1 MMVDLMKRIFSTF
14 SRVLFFKALS
24 ALFLCGALMSSTS
37 ALASEGGFF
46 TGSGG
51 VPIVPGMEEMEELGV
66 VFDKPEGR
74 IVEAFASGHL
84 SQSDVREFY
93 GRALPQLG
101 WAVVGEGLFVREGEV
116 LKIEI
121 LEGVENSRSIL
132 RIILAP
138 SQ

>member
-1 MMVDLMKRIFSTF
+1 MFYLSRFSPKIVFRFLRVVFPLVMV
-14 SRVLFFKALS
+14 LS
-24 ALFLCGALMSSTS
+24 IQIVWAAEGA
-37 ALASEGGFF
+37 FF
-46 TGSGG
+46 TGSDG
-51 VPIVPGMEEMEELGV
+51 VPIVPGMEEMPDLGI

-74 IVEAFASGHL
+74 IVEGFASGYL
-84 SQSDVREFY
+84 DQADIRSFY

-101 WAVVGEGLFVREGEV
+101 WSVFGEGLFQREGEV

-121 LEGVENSRSIL
+121 LDGVENSRSIL

>member
-1 MMVDLMKRIFSTF
+1 MKRTFLIFS
-14 SRVLFFKALS
+14 RILN
-24 ALFLCGALMSSTS
+24 ALFLCGSLLGGALLVSSS

-51 VPIVPGMEEMEELGV
+51 VPIVPGMEEMDELGV

-74 IVEAFASGHL
+74 IVEAFASGPL
-84 SQSDVREFY
+84 SQADVREFY

-101 WAVVGEGLFVREGEV
+101 WEVIGEGLFVREGEV

>member
-1 MMVDLMKRIFSTF
+1 M
-14 SRVLFFKALS
+14 A
-24 ALFLCGALMSSTS
+24 ASSVF
-37 ALASEGGFF
+37 ASEGGFF

-51 VPIVPGMEEMEELGV
+51 VPIVPGMEEMKELGV

-84 SQSDVREFY
+84 SQVDVREFY
-93 GRALPQLG
+93 GRTLPQLG
-101 WAVVGEGLFVREGEV
+101 WDVVGEGLFIREGEV

>member
-1 MMVDLMKRIFSTF
+1 MKMINLMLRIVPITS
-14 SRVLFFKALS
+14 KALFG
-24 ALFLCGALMSSTS
+24 LVLGGALMVASPV
-37 ALASEGGFF
+37 LASEGGFF

-84 SQSDVREFY
+84 SQVDVREFY

-101 WAVVGEGLFVREGEV
+101 WDVVGEGLFVREGEV

>member
-1 MMVDLMKRIFSTF
+1 MLGIQSIPGIQGI
-14 SRVLFFKALS
+14 S
-24 ALFLCGALMSSTS
+24 G
-37 ALASEGGFF
+37 ALASEGSFF
-46 TGSGG
+46 TGSDG
-51 VPIVPGMEEMEELGV
+51 VPIVPGMEEMPGLGV

-74 IVEAFASGHL
+74 IVEGFASG
-84 SQSDVREFY
+84 SIKQTEIRDFY
-93 GRALPQLG
+93 GRTLPQLG
-101 WAVVGEGLFVREGEV
+101 WSVFGEGLFRREGEV

>member
-1 MMVDLMKRIFSTF
+1 MIDLMKRIFPAL
-14 SRVLFFKALS
+14 VKALS
-24 ALFLCGALMSSTS
+24 ALLVGAALMILTPV
-37 ALASEGGFF
+37 LASEGGFF
-46 TGSGG
+46 AGSGG

-84 SQSDVREFY
+84 SQEDVREFY

-101 WAVVGEGLFVREGEV
+101 WEVIGEGLFVREGEV

>member
-1 MMVDLMKRIFSTF
+1 MKMINLMLRIVPITS
-14 SRVLFFKALS
+14 KAL
-24 ALFLCGALMSSTS
+24 CGLVLGCALMLASPV
-37 ALASEGGFF
+37 LASEGGFF

-84 SQSDVREFY
+84 SQGDVREFY

-101 WAVVGEGLFVREGEV
+101 WEVVGEGLFVREGEV